1 MTTIYDTSSLL
12 LLADNLFEQ
21 KDKIVITSIT
31 LKELERIKTSANK
44 DANIKYAARHLLHI
58 LDKYPDKY
66 ECHIYTSEMAT
77 YIERH
82 HLELNDDAKILA
94 TAYDYAKHRPF
105 VKIQFC
111 TNDLSLKQ
119 LAKIFFKT
127 NVTSIED
134 TSDSYTGYLNIPMS
148 NDELAEFYTNPT
160 YFGQKLSMQI
170 NQYLNILNPSTGEK
184 IDSLCWTAEGFR
196 PLKYKTFTSRQIGDI
211 KPYKNDM
218 YQAIAADS
226 LLNNKITLIKGKPGS
241 GKSILSLGYLFHCLE
256 KGKIDHI
263 IIFCNPVATK
273 NAARLGFY
281 PGDKDQ
287 KLLDSQIGN
296 FLTGKIGSKIE
307 VEQLINNEKLI
318 LLPMCDIRGFDT
330 TGMNAGI
337 YITEA

>member
-1 MTTIYDTSSLL
+1 
-12 LLADNLFEQ
+12 
-21 KDKIVITSIT
+21 
-31 LKELERIKTSANK
+31 
-44 DANIKYAARHLLHI
+44 
-58 LDKYPDKY
+58 
-66 ECHIYTSEMAT
+66 
-77 YIERH
+77 
-82 HLELNDDAKILA
+82 
-94 TAYDYAKHRPF
+94 
-105 VKIQFC
+105 
-111 TNDLSLKQ
+111 
-119 LAKIFFKT
+119 
-127 NVTSIED
+127 
-134 TSDSYTGYLNIPMS
+134 
-148 NDELAEFYTNPT
+148 
-160 YFGQKLSMQI
+160 
-170 NQYLNILNPSTGEK
+170 
-184 IDSLCWTAEGFR
+184 
-196 PLKYKTFTSRQIGDI
+196 
-211 KPYKNDM
+211 M

-256 KGKIDHI
+256 KNKIDHI

-318 LLPMCDIRGFDT
+318 LLPLCDIRGFDT